1 MLNRLRIKSK
11 LMTLL
16 VGVTLGSL
24 LIGGTLSWLR
34 FRQAFQRQVFDH
46 LTSVRASKGAQIESY
61 IKGYQDWLELLSED
75 RTVISAM
82 VELNAAYR
90 SLQNEVIPNEWI
102 EAIETYYARD
112 FLPAL
117 AENVEGPQIVANYR
131 PLSQASQYLQYHY
144 LVGNIASDGDGSTS
158 PTDDSIYAQHH
169 ATYHSTFQN
178 LIDQY
183 GYSDLYL
190 IDFNNGEIVYS
201 VNKRPDF
208 ATSLDRGPYR
218 RSGLSEIVAAVR
230 ENPGRGFVQV
240 VDFKPYVP
248 NVAAPVA
255 FLATPIFNGPHI
267 VGILALQMP
276 PDRLNDI
283 LVGTQ
288 DWEDEGLG
296 ETGQVYVVGEDA
308 LMRSV
313 SRELLEDADA
323 YRETLRNIGLSSQTI
338 DLVYN
343 LNTSVLLQPVDTEA
357 TRSAMAGETDTK
369 IIQDYQG
376 KPVLSAYAPLKL
388 EGLRWAIL
396 AEMDRSEALGPITMI
411 QIYMGT
417 LAVIIILVAAL
428 LAGLVAQAFARPVRR
443 LIKAS
448 EQLQA
453 GGAAIDIP
461 VEGSDE
467 FAQLGASFQRLAQ
480 KFNEQN
486 QLLEQKELENET
498 LLKNILPEPIVAR
511 FRQGEDSIANTVQQ
525 ATILTAKIL
534 GLAQYSSSETV
545 ATAFSALISEFDK
558 AAKQL
563 GLEPQTMANDSYLA
577 VCGLSEVYFDHKQR
591 GLNMAQEMLRIL
603 QSVNSRY
610 QVNLSIKVGIH
621 SGSFVA
627 GVVGTE
633 PFNYRLWGE
642 TVRIATQLPEQAEP
656 NQIVV
661 TQPIYERLKDRH
673 PLSAHGSITIEDM
686 ETLPTW
692 HLVTDKALVGSSV

>member
-11 LMTLL
+11 LMALL
-16 VGVTLGSL
+16 VGVSLGSL
-24 LIGGTLSWLR
+24 VVGGTLSWLR

-61 IKGYQDWLELLSED
+61 IKGFQDWLELLSED

-82 VELNAAYR
+82 VEFNAAYR
-90 SLQNEVIPNEWI
+90 SLQNEEIPNEWI
-102 EAIETYYARD
+102 EAIETYYGRD
-112 FLPAL
+112 FLPDL

-144 LVGNIASDGDGSTS
+144 LVGNAPSNEGDGASS
-158 PTDDSIYAQHH
+158 TDDSTYAQHH
-169 ATYHSTFQN
+169 ATYHQTFKN

-218 RSGLSEIVAAVR
+218 RSGLSDIVAAVR
-230 ENPGRGFVQV
+230 DNPGRGFVQV

-276 PDRLNDI
+276 PDRLNAI

-288 DWEDEGLG
+288 EWEEEGLG

-308 LMRSV
+308 LMRSQ
-313 SRELLEDADA
+313 SRELIEDADT
-323 YRETLRNIGLSSQTI
+323 YRETLRNIGLSSQTV

-357 TRSAMAGETDTK
+357 TQAAMAGETDTK

-376 KPVLSAYAPLKL
+376 KSVLSAYAPLKL

-396 AEMDRSEALGPITMI
+396 AEMDRSEALGPITMM

-417 LAVIIILVAAL
+417 LAVIITLVAAL

-448 EQLQA
+448 EQLQT
-453 GGAAIDIP
+453 GESTLDVS

-467 FAQLGASFQRLAQ
+467 FAQLGASFQTLSQ
-480 KFNEQN
+480 KIKDQN
-486 QLLEQKELENET
+486 QLLKQKELENET
-498 LLKNILPEPIVAR
+498 LLKNILPESIVTR
-511 FRQGEDSIANTVQQ
+511 FRQGEQPIANTIQQ
-525 ATILTAKIL
+525 ATVLVAKVL
-534 GLAQYSSSETV
+534 GLAQYSSSETTT
-545 ATAFSALISEFDK
+545 TALSALISDFNK
-558 AAKQL
+558 VAKQS
-563 GLEPQTMANDSYLA
+563 GLEPQSMADETYLA

-591 GLNMAQEMLRIL
+591 GLNMAQEMLRIV

-610 QVNLSIKVGIH
+610 QVNLSIKIGLH
-621 SGSFVA
+621 AGSFVA

-633 PFNYRLWGE
+633 LFTYKLWGK
-642 TVRIATQLPEQAEP
+642 TVAIATQLPEQAEP

-673 PLSAHGSITIEDM
+673 QLSAHGSVKADDM
-686 ETLPTW
+686 EMPTW
-692 HLVTDKALVGSSV
+692 HLVTDKVPVGSSV